1 MDVSKDAPPLHLELA
16 PDVDLDAL
24 EQALLKARAGEL
36 GEVRRR
42 GVRLTAGY
50 GDPTN
55 RDVMDDEARRAQARY
70 DALTAVLEALATAR
84 AGSGTGV
91 R

>member
-1 MDVSKDAPPLHLELA
+1 VRLDLTATEA
-16 PDVDLDAL
+16 QLDAL
-24 EQALLKARAGEL
+24 ERALLKARAGEL

-55 RDVMDDEARRAQARY
+55 RDVMDDEARRAQLAHDVLTILL
-70 DALTAVLEALATAR
+70 DALRAAR
-84 AGSGTGV
+84 G
-91 R
+91 